1 MRLKGVVAVVTIGSF
16 LFASSAPAFAADQ
29 SRQVPSKPAS
39 THSVTTAELH
49 RAVQISH
56 EQAAAVRDSLQ
67 AFLARPDVKS
77 QMSRIGIG
85 SEKVAAQVARL
96 SDAELGG
103 VQQQLM
109 AADLQLTPAGI
120 SRGAIVAIVVGA
132 VLLFVGVI
140 LFINLVLLKDTGYY
154 VY

>member
-1 MRLKGVVAVVTIGSF
+1 MRLKGAVAIVTIGSF

-29 SRQVPSKPAS
+29 NRQVPSKSAS
-39 THSVTTAELH
+39 THSVTTADLH

-56 EQAAAVRDSLQ
+56 EQASAVRNSLN

-85 SEKVAAQVARL
+85 PEKVASHVARL
-96 SDAELGG
+96 SDQELGR

-109 AADLQLTPAGI
+109 AVDLQLTPAGI
-120 SRGAIVAIVVGA
+120 SKGAIVAIAVGGGVLLILVVVLA
-132 VLLFVGVI
+132 VLAADEGI
-140 LFINLVLLKDTGYY
+140 YY
-154 VY
+154 Y